1 MNGSQRCVYEGSAK
15 SYKGRPRGEPVTL
28 EHAMRDAYDKA
39 IAGTKKAMAGK
50 RQRTHRFRV
59 VAIYVEGSNP
69 PSDYKVELANH

>member
-15 SYKGRPRGEPVTL
+15 SYKERPRGEQVTL

-50 RQRTHRFRV
+50 RRRTYRFRV

-69 PSDYKVELANH
+69 PSDYKVELAN